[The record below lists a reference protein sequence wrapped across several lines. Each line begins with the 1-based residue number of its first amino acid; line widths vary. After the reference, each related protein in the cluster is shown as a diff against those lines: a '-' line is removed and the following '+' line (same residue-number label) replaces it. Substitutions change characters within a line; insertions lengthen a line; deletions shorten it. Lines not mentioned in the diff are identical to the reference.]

1 MIYNS
6 AHIKEFDTDKG
17 NLENAYPYFINS
29 CGYIKFQSKNVSI
42 HRSRVDYYMVYLVN
56 GAGYYKINGEQRTV
70 EGGSIIL
77 YQPHEEQDYYYLGE
91 DNTELYWIHFTGN
104 SVVQLLESLELTNR
118 NIFHVGIKTELIQLF
133 EKIINEI
140 HIKNFRYH
148 SVCIG
153 YFINLLSMLSRE
165 LYSQREGA
173 KPLKKSDIGQ
183 CILKMQMEYQY
194 DHPVSYYAKSINLSV
209 CRFIR
214 KFKSVTNVPPLKYI
228 EKIKMDKSKE
238 LLIDTDLTINEI
250 SDVVGYNDPF
260 YFSKVFKRNTGL
272 TPTAFRKLISI
283 RNYKKT

>member
-1 MIYNS
+1 
-6 AHIKEFDTDKG
+6 
-17 NLENAYPYFINS
+17 
-29 CGYIKFQSKNVSI
+29 
-42 HRSRVDYYMVYLVN
+42 
-56 GAGYYKINGEQRTV
+56 
-70 EGGSIIL
+70 
-77 YQPHEEQDYYYLGE
+77 
-91 DNTELYWIHFTGN
+91 
-104 SVVQLLESLELTNR
+104 
-118 NIFHVGIKTELIQLF
+118 
-133 EKIINEI
+133 
-140 HIKNFRYH
+140 
-148 SVCIG
+148 
-153 YFINLLSMLSRE
+153 MLSRE
-165 LYSQREGA
+165 LYARREGA